1 MATIKQL
8 YGDLTEAESRDYK
21 VSDLRQTIAKIYGKE
36 SNVREER

>member
-8 YGDLTEAESRDYK
+8 YGDITEADADYYK

-36 SNVREER
+36 SNVRGGL